1 MTYGDQ
7 QRTGTVINGLYS
19 LVNLLID
26 GIVLILPDFSI
37 GLWLDGALSEFSPY
51 LAVINY
57 FVPFGLMI
65 DIAAAWLGAVLIW
78 YVVQFVLRF
87 VQLGS

>member
-1 MTYGDQ
+1 MNKFL
-7 QRTGTVINGLYS
+7 GTLINGLYG

-26 GIVLILPDFSI
+26 GIALILPSFSVTD
-37 GLWLDGALSEFSPY
+37 WLNGAFGEFSEY
-51 LAVINY
+51 LGVINY

-65 DIAAAWLGAVLIW
+65 EIALAWVTAISIW